1 MLITNRLDAHN
12 PPKHKICVYLDAKQ
26 RQLQATNHGE
36 EIGLSAYW
44 LPAYRVFCWRFAHRA
59 TQVYSPAHRLHL
71 SVTLPL
77 ISCVS
82 SRAGPDSR
90 SSKQAAAKWGVVY
103 FASRPR
109 ISPLPVLL
117 LVTKL
122 PPSEWGGSST
132 CQKKSH
138 A

>member
-44 LPAYRVFCWRFAHRA
+44 LPAYLVFCWRFAHRA

-82 SRAGPDSR
+82 SRAAPDSR
-90 SSKQAAAKWGVVY
+90 SGKQPAANMGRCLIRVM
-103 FASRPR
+103 PR
-109 ISPLPVLL
+109 DFPLA
-117 LVTKL
+117 
-122 PPSEWGGSST
+122 SST
-132 CQKKSH
+132 VSD
-138 A
+138 